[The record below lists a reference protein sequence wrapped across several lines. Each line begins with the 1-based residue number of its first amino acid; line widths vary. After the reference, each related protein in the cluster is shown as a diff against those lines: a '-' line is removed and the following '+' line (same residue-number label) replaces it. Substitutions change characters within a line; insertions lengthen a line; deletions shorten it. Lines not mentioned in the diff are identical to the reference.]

1 MKKIF
6 LISILIFIMFISISV
21 FANDIQIDD
30 NETSK
35 EVEVIYGVA
44 ESFDIVIP
52 PDFYLYGTQ
61 EAQQIVK
68 ASNVYINYGKVL
80 KISVSSENY
89 SNGWYLL
96 NNSDPTIKASY
107 TIGRSSGA
115 SDVTATDNVVLEVE
129 AGNVEGVENT
139 LYFRAPVFPMI
150 KGVYQDTL
158 NFTVSV
164 DDIVSND
171 GID

>member
-6 LISILIFIMFISISV
+6 LSSVLIFVMLISISV
-21 FANDIQIDD
+21 FAVNIEV
-30 NETSK
+30 NEDGNSAET
-35 EVEVIYGVA
+35 EVIYGVS

-52 PDFYLYGTQ
+52 PDFVLNGTE
-61 EAQQIVK
+61 EATQQIS

-80 KISVSSENY
+80 RISVSSENY

-96 NNSDPTIKASY
+96 NNSDNTIKASY
-107 TIGRSSGA
+107 VIGRTSGA
-115 SDVTATDNVVLEVE
+115 SDVTGTDNVVLEVE

-150 KGVYQDTL
+150 KGVYQDRL

-164 DDIVSND
+164 DDIE
-171 GID
+171 